1 MAACRAPV
9 AETLRSTPVSDNTA
23 RATGRS
29 ATAQGGGV
37 FDISIPNGPPGGVL
51 TLINSNVSHN
61 TLSGSTNAKL
71 QGGAVFTTFKLTL
84 TNSALTANT
93 PDECAGTG
101 CYVGRGDPGWTGS
114 PPHPGRAPIS
124 DYHRGELR

>member
-1 MAACRAPV
+1 VSGPV

-23 RATGRS
+23 RATARG

-37 FDISIPNGPPGGVL
+37 FDIAIQNGPPGGVL
-51 TLINSNVSHN
+51 TLINSNVSDN
-61 TLSGSTNAKL
+61 TLSGSANAKL

-93 PDECAGTG
+93 PGECAGSG
-101 CYVGRGDPGWTGS
+101 C
-114 PPHPGRAPIS
+114 
-124 DYHRGELR
+124 